1 MGLVLA
7 PPSPLSLS
15 VSLSLYL
22 SLPPTAADP
31 PSQTLCR
38 SPSRSRG
45 RRRGD
50 AQVPA
55 RRGRLGGSPPPR
67 GRPARPW
74 PRSGAALC
82 APPRGDGEQKGAKKV
97 PRKCPAGAGPHG
109 VNQRVW
115 VSLLF
120 QSPLEA
126 ALGAGAPMGVVRD
139 LSRGAGGPSQGAAR
153 ARGGDA
159 GGPGRLAPSPGLV
172 VAAVKPGPAGSRFDK
187 SRGACPSF
195 ISLF

>member
-1 MGLVLA
+1 MGSVAPA
-7 PPSPLSLS
+7 PP
-15 VSLSLYL
+15 
-22 SLPPTAADP
+22 
-31 PSQTLCR
+31 
-38 SPSRSRG
+38 
-45 RRRGD
+45 
-50 AQVPA
+50 
-55 RRGRLGGSPPPR
+55 PPPP
-67 GRPARPW
+67 GIKHA
-74 PRSGAALC
+74 
-82 APPRGDGEQKGAKKV
+82 
-97 PRKCPAGAGPHG
+97 AGASD
-109 VNQRVW
+109 R